1 LSFLL
6 SKPKNHETLNF
17 IILYQN
23 SVMALHSPSPGDDL
37 ESVMA
42 LPGMNT
48 AIKVTGGGVGVAALA
63 IYSGII
69 LPKGLW

>member
-1 LSFLL
+1 
-6 SKPKNHETLNF
+6 
-17 IILYQN
+17 
-23 SVMALHSPSPGDDL
+23 MAHHSPSPGDDL